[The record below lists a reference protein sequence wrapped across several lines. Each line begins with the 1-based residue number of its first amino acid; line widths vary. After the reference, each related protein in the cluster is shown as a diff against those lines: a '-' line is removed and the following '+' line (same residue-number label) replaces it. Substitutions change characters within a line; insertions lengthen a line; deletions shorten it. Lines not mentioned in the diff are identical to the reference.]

1 MKSFSFLIFH
11 FHLDVGLPLLLLL
24 LLFPFVPVFVK
35 MGKITNQMISSADCG
50 NYKKYASDARDRSW
64 VGPRSQFWDLPLKP
78 IVILSESV
86 THI

>member
-24 LLFPFVPVFVK
+24 LLLPFVPVFVK
-35 MGKITNQMISSADCG
+35 MGKITNLISSADCR
-50 NYKKYASDARDRSW
+50 NNKKDASDATDRSW